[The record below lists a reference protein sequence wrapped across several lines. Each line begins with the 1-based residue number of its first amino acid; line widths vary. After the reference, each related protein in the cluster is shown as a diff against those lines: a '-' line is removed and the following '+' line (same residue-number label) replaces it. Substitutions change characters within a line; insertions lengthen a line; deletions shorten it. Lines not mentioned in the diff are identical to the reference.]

1 MRSAIIVACGFL
13 LWGVCLAAAK
23 WVPAAG
29 GPPLRTATV
38 VFAVLWFC
46 AAAINLWVG
55 VSKAGYTFAEELP
68 IFLGIFLVPTAVAA
82 LVTWKLL

>member
-1 MRSAIIVACGFL
+1 MRSAIIVACGFV

-23 WVPAAG
+23 LLPGAA

-38 VFAVLWFC
+38 VFAVLWFF

-55 VSKAGYTFAEELP
+55 VTKAGYSFAEELP
-68 IFLGIFLVPTAVAA
+68 IFLGIFLLPTAVAA
-82 LVTWKLL
+82 LVTWKWL